1 MLFFRTF
8 KKDLRQG
15 RSERKSEAYF
25 VLYVECLSEVRTQ
38 PGAFFNVLPITS
50 SPQVKE
56 LW

>member
-1 MLFFRTF
+1 MVFFRTF

-25 VLYVECLSEVRTQ
+25 ALYVECLSEVRTQ

-50 SPQVKE
+50 SPLVKE